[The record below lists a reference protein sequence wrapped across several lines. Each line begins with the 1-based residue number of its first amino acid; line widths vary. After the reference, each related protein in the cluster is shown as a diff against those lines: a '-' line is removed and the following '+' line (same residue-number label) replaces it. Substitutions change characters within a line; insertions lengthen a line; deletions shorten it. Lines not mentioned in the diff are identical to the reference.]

1 MRQLLGEI
9 MKIAK
14 RTGPYEVYGF
24 EFWVQNCM
32 VWYDSDGNGTVDTS
46 VSWSDF
52 KADANHDQ
60 RTKDG
65 VEAQLDA
72 LGCSTP

>member
-1 MRQLLGEI
+1 
-9 MKIAK
+9 MKRAD
-14 RTGPYEVYGF
+14 RTGPYDVYGF
-24 EFWVQNCM
+24 EFWVQDCTI
-32 VWYDSDGNGTVDTS
+32 WYDSDGNGTVDANET
-46 VSWSDF
+46 WAEF
-52 KADANHDQ
+52 KSNPNHDQ